1 MRASLLATYK
11 NGLQKL
17 LNTGLIPRFRFL
29 RSLNRL
35 IISRLTPHRA
45 EIMGHIMYLD
55 PVDSLHITRN
65 NGVYEPLETG
75 VVQHNVKEGD
85 VVVDA
90 GANIG
95 YYTLLL
101 ARLVGPQG
109 KVIAIEP
116 DPDNFALL
124 KKNVQANGYRNVTL
138 IQKAISDGEGTVKL
152 YRSIR
157 STAQHSLAAS
167 NQGDPYVEV
176 ELGRLDDLVP
186 GPIDFMKMDVEGAE
200 VGAIKGARE
209 LFSRSPHLKIMTEYN
224 PRALDDFGVQPEEY
238 LRLLAQYGFS
248 FSNINKKTNQVHP
261 ATVQQIS
268 DACNLGNGSYTNLL
282 CERST

>member
-1 MRASLLATYK
+1 MRSSLLAAYK

-17 LNTGLIPRFRFL
+17 LDTGLIPRFRFL
-29 RSLNRL
+29 RSLNRM
-35 IISRLTPHRA
+35 IISRLTPNRA
-45 EIMGHIMYLD
+45 EIMGHVMYLD

-65 NGVYEPLETG
+65 NGVYEPLETS
-75 VVQHNVKEGD
+75 VVQGNVKPGD

-124 KKNVQANGYRNVTL
+124 KKNVEANGYRNVTL
-138 IQKAISDGEGTVKL
+138 IQKAISDGAGKVKL

-167 NQGDPYVEV
+167 GENDPYVEV
-176 ELGRLDDLVP
+176 DLGRLDDLVP
-186 GPIDFMKMDVEGAE
+186 DSINFMKIDVEGAE
-200 VGAIKGARE
+200 VGAMNGARE
-209 LFSRSPHLKIMTEYN
+209 LFARSPQLKIMTEFN
-224 PRALDDFGVQPEEY
+224 PRALDDFGVRPEDY
-238 LRLLAQYGFS
+238 LTLLSGYGFR

-261 ATVQQIS
+261 ATVEQIS
-268 DACNLGNGSYTNLL
+268 AACNLGNGSYTNLL
-282 CERST
+282 CEKSE